1 MADTPSSSEATP
13 VVPPADA
20 APSAAPDQ
28 GKEKK
33 QKQSKNSKRGR
44 NATKGIIEIEPVM
57 GARDFY
63 PEDMR
68 LRNWLFNGFREVARS
83 FCFQVRRKMSEMFLI
98 ELPPHFKV
106 D

>member
-1 MADTPSSSEATP
+1 MADTPSTSEVTS
-13 VVPPADA
+13 VA
-20 APSAAPDQ
+20 APVAAASASAPAPE
-28 GKEKK
+28 KEKK
-33 QKQSKNSKRGR
+33 QKQAKNSKRGR

-83 FCFQVRRKMSEMFLI
+83 FCFQVRGKTEIFEGEGLQRLSWR
-98 ELPPHFKV
+98 
-106 D
+106 